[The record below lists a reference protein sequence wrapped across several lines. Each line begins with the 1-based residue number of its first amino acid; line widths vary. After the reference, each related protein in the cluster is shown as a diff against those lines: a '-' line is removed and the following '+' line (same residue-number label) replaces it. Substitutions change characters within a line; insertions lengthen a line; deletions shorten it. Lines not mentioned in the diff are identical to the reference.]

1 LYEQDSGRWAV
12 SRSLSGDDA
21 SSRENEAK
29 TLLNSLLPALIRASN
44 KQLKG
49 PSLKTKSVSQSI
61 TLENTTPLILT

>member
-1 LYEQDSGRWAV
+1 M

-49 PSLKTKSVSQSI
+49 PSLKTKSVSQSNSRHHDPPCPSVEAI
-61 TLENTTPLILT
+61 VRFQ